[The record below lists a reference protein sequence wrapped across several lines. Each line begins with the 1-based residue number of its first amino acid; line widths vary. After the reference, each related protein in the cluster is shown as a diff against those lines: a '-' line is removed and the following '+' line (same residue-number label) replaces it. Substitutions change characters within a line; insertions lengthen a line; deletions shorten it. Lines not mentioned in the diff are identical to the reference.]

1 MKKLIYVVLAG
12 LLILPGAVWAKDNYY
27 TNDNGV
33 TLNKEEYDFLT
44 MMYWDGCQN
53 LMTKKDYEDFVKS
66 DIINGEFDTKT
77 INMLM
82 PYGTTVTRI
91 DRSLKISKSCDSF
104 CTVAIVASWNQT
116 PAIKSYDVIGAR
128 FESTSLLSIDRT
140 YAVDSSNKYQI
151 FSNYK
156 NFDNGIGNSVNLNGY
171 SSGITVGQTMTV
183 KKGGHVYATYQHAM
197 GPISLNN
204 SMQYTI
210 STDGYGRVFKFSG
223 TAVNLYD
230 KFGYVDIAL

>member
-1 MKKLIYVVLAG
+1 MKKFIYVIIAG
-12 LLILPGAVWAKDNYY
+12 LLILPGAVLAKDNYY

-77 INMLM
+77 TNTIV
-82 PYGTTVTRI
+82 PYGTSLTRI
-91 DRSLKISKSCDSF
+91 DRNLKISKSCSDICVVS
-104 CTVAIVASWNQT
+104 IVANWSQT

-128 FESTSLLSIDRT
+128 FESTSLLSIDDT
-140 YAVDSSNKYQI
+140 FVVDSTSKYSS

-156 NFDNGIGNSVNLNGY
+156 KFDNGLGNSVNLNGF
-171 SSGITVGQTMTV
+171 STGIKVGQSFYA